1 MNEAQTIFLWCLINQ
16 NLNEEANI
24 GHGIVCCAAV
34 HKGSFFLLLFN
45 FFYSEIDYLETSTI
59 KLMRIPTTY
68 FNTFLRYKYI

>member
-34 HKGSFFLLLFN
+34 RKGSFFLLLFN
-45 FFYSEIDYLETSTI
+45 
-59 KLMRIPTTY
+59 Y
-68 FNTFLRYKYI
+68 FL